1 MEFIIDYEDDYY
13 DDENINDKNSTVKCL
28 TYSYASFPISLRMIL
43 SKPNKQVYCWL
54 RFCTDMYRI
63 LA

>member
-13 DDENINDKNSTVKCL
+13 DDGNNNDNNSTVKCL
-28 TYSYASFPISLRMIL
+28 
-43 SKPNKQVYCWL
+43 KPNKQVYGWL

-63 LA
+63 LAY